1 MFVIMNIQ
9 IWYYYTKTA
18 SKAIQNGRH
27 MFKMAATELRIGQNS
42 PMHTLKLTFEAVVLT
57 DCMFLAYNEKRGI
70 QVLIPD
76 ESIKIEDGRQK
87 I

>member
-27 MFKMAATELRIGQNS
+27 MFKMAATELKIGQNS
-42 PMHTLKLTFEAVVLT
+42 PIHTLKLKFEAVVEIT
-57 DCMFLAYNEKRGI
+57 I
-70 QVLIPD
+70 SD
-76 ESIKIEDGRQK
+76 EPMKIENDH
-87 I
+87 